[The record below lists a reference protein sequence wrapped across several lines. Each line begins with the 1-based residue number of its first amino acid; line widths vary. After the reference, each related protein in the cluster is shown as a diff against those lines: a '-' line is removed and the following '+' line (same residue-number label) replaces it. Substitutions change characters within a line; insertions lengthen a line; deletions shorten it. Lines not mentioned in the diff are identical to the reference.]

1 MQNNLHI
8 KCLKKVIG
16 ENYPIHSIIAFSERC
31 TFKDITL
38 YSKDIQVIKRNDIHS
53 AVGKIFNPIEEPII
67 SDVDIQKLYD
77 LLYPYSQVSEQV
89 KQEHI
94 DNIKNNYIK

>member
-1 MQNNLHI
+1 M
-8 KCLKKVIG
+8 
-16 ENYPIHSIIAFSERC
+16 
-31 TFKDITL
+31 KDITL

-53 AVGKIFNPIEEPII
+53 AVGKIFNSIEEPII
-67 SDVDIQKLYD
+67 TADEIHRLYD

-94 DNIKNNYIK
+94 DNIKSSY